1 MTCDRLYL
9 NNLKNQ
15 QQRISLRLMY
25 QQTEG
30 HLKKHVQNLQ
40 RLLRIIWIPSD
51 QQEVFFKHRWLIIFM
66 EKFVFHFSLMSSFSS
81 VCVLLSVHGLQGRLQ
96 SVTAEEI

>member
-1 MTCDRLYL
+1 MCDRLYL

-51 QQEVFFKHRWLIIFM
+51 QQEVFLN
-66 EKFVFHFSLMSSFSS
+66 ELQTSLVNHLYGE
-81 VCVLLSVHGLQGRLQ
+81 VCVSL
-96 SVTAEEI
+96 